1 MYSIYNYVIVVSGD
15 ERSKNCVAGD
25 WQGLREKEVGQVP
38 KPRNEDN
45 AELPLVNAI
54 A

>member
-15 ERSKNCVAGD
+15 ERSKNVVAGD
-25 WQGLREKEVGQVP
+25 GQGLREEVGQVSE
-38 KPRNEDN
+38 PRNEND